1 MDAPGPKAT
10 LEELKNIMRFW
21 LGMGCDGFRVD
32 MAGSLVKH
40 DENGKGTIKLWQ
52 NVRGF
57 LIKNSS
63 KPQWFLN
70 GASQINLCSGFHM
83 DFLLHF
89 GPSHYNYLFR
99 CENPFF
105 AAKIFF

>member
-1 MDAPGPKAT
+1 MNYGFYKPDPAKKWQQPMEAPGPKAT
-10 LEELKNIMRFW
+10 LEELKNIMRFC

-32 MAGSLVKH
+32 MAGFLIKH

-57 LIKNSS
+57 WIKNSW

-70 GASQINLCSGFHM
+70 GG
-83 DFLLHF
+83 D
-89 GPSHYNYLFR
+89 R
-99 CENPFF
+99 
-105 AAKIFF
+105 

>member
-63 KPQWFLN
+63 NRNVSEWGEPDKSLQRL
-70 GASQINLCSGFHM
+70 SHGFS
-83 DFLLHF
+83 FALWTISLQ
-89 GPSHYNYLFR
+89 LFV
-99 CENPFF
+99 PM
-105 AAKIFF
+105 

>member
-10 LEELKNIMRFW
+10 LEELKNIMRFC

-32 MAGSLVKH
+32 MAGFLIKH

-57 LIKNSS
+57 LDKE
-63 KPQWFLN
+63 FL
-70 GASQINLCSGFHM
+70 
-83 DFLLHF
+83 
-89 GPSHYNYLFR
+89 
-99 CENPFF
+99 
-105 AAKIFF
+105 

>member
-1 MDAPGPKAT
+1 MNYGFYKPDPAKKWPMDAPGPKAT

-32 MAGSLVKH
+32 MAGSFVKH

-57 LIKNSS
+57 LDKE
-63 KPQWFLN
+63 FL
-70 GASQINLCSGFHM
+70 
-83 DFLLHF
+83 
-89 GPSHYNYLFR
+89 
-99 CENPFF
+99 
-105 AAKIFF
+105 